1 MNFKKLVLSIMVMFA
16 LGFGVNLSA
25 EDFSESRRLMPKRPG
40 HSKSPLPCGKCHMA
54 EKEYSHLMPK
64 IPRVNN
70 VLYLE
75 ECGSCHLAYQP
86 ELLPRASW
94 KKIMANLENHF
105 GDDVQLTPNKH
116 YALSRFIY
124 KKAADKFAAKAGE
137 KVVID
142 RNPYKKAGSEQTYR
156 SKMIMAS
163 LNNAAPIRITE
174 IPYIKDLHKAVN
186 KDLFKRKSVRSF
198 ANCEACHLSADGGL
212 YYPKHIHVPE
222 G

>member
-1 MNFKKLVLSIMVMFA
+1 MNLKKLVLSIMVMFA

-64 IPRVNN
+64 IPRVNDI
-70 VLYLE
+70 LYLE

-86 ELLPRASW
+86 ELLPKASW
-94 KKIMANLENHF
+94 KKLMGDLENHF

-124 KKAADKFAAKAGE
+124 KKAG
-137 KVVID
+137 
-142 RNPYKKAGSEQTYR
+142 GEQTYR
-156 SKMIMAS
+156 SKQIMAS
-163 LNNAAPIRITE
+163 LKSATPIRITE
-174 IPYIKDLHKAVN
+174 IPYIKELHKTVN
-186 KDLFKRKSVRSF
+186 KDLFKRKTIRSF